1 MTKSKRALITGVTG
15 QDGAYLAE
23 HLISQGYSVYGVLD
37 PLRDSNIWGLNY
49 VGVLSSIT
57 LRRANLH
64 DFIDC
69 QRLLLET
76 EPDEIYHLA
85 AQSSVSAS
93 FREPAMTMRVN
104 TQPVINLLEAIRT
117 LNSEIRFYHASS
129 SEMYGRV
136 EACPIGPKTLFNPVS
151 PYAVS
156 KVAAHQTVRS
166 YRDSYSLY
174 AVSGILFN
182 HESVLRKSGFFTR
195 KLIESAIEIASGK
208 RDSVSFGNLDVRR
221 DFGYAP
227 DYVKAM
233 WLMLQQDSPDDFLIC
248 TGESVSLR
256 EIVEHI
262 FTRVG
267 ASLDSINIDQS
278 LYRPNEI
285 ADIYGD
291 PSRARD
297 VLHWESKHNAFGTM
311 DLIVDETL
319 EMFRAGKTSP
329 L

>member
-1 MTKSKRALITGVTG
+1 MSEQKRALITGITG
-15 QDGAYLAE
+15 QDGTYLAE
-23 HLISQGYSVYGVLD
+23 LLVNKGYHVVGVLD

-49 VGVLSSIT
+49 VGVLPKVT
-57 LRRANLH
+57 LIRANLH

-76 EPDEIYHLA
+76 EPHEIYHLA

-117 LNSEIRFYHASS
+117 LSSKIRFYHASS

-136 EACPIGPKTLFNPVS
+136 DTCPISTKTLFNPVS

-182 HESVLRKSGFFTR
+182 HESALRKSGFFTR
-195 KLIESAIEIASGK
+195 KLIESAIELASGK

-233 WLMLQQDSPDDFLIC
+233 WLMLQQDEPEDFLIC

-262 FTRVG
+262 FTRAG
-267 ASLDSINIDQS
+267 ASLDSIHIDQS

-291 PSRARD
+291 PSRASD
-297 VLHWESKHNAFGTM
+297 VLNWRSQYNAFETM
-311 DLIVDETL
+311 NLIVDETL
-319 EMFRAGKTSP
+319 QMFRDGNTSP

>member
-1 MTKSKRALITGVTG
+1 MI
-15 QDGAYLAE
+15 
-23 HLISQGYSVYGVLD
+23 
-37 PLRDSNIWGLNY
+37 
-49 VGVLSSIT
+49 
-57 LRRANLH
+57 RANLH

-69 QRLLLET
+69 QRILLET
-76 EPDEIYHLA
+76 DPDEIYHLA

-117 LNSEIRFYHASS
+117 LNTSIRFYHASS

-136 EACPIGPKTLFNPVS
+136 EACPIGAKTLFNPVS

-195 KLIESAIEIASGK
+195 KLIESAIDIASGK

-227 DYVKAM
+227 DYIKAM
-233 WLMLQQDSPDDFLIC
+233 SLMLKQENPQDFLIC
-248 TGESVSLR
+248 TGKSVALR
-256 EIVEHI
+256 DIVEHI
-262 FTRVG
+262 FKRVG
-267 ASLDSINIDQS
+267 ASVDTIHIDQS

-285 ADIYGD
+285 SDIYGD
-291 PSRARD
+291 PSHASE
-297 VLHWESKHNAFGTM
+297 VLQWTSQYDAFETM
-311 DLIVDETL
+311 NLLVDETL
-319 EMFRAGKTSP
+319 EMARNGKNSP

>member
-1 MTKSKRALITGVTG
+1 MKVALVTGITG
-15 QDGAYLAE
+15 QDGTYLAR
-23 HLISQGYSVYGVLD
+23 HLLDEGYRVIGVLD
-37 PLRDSNIWGLNY
+37 PLRDSNIWGLDY
-49 VGVLSSIT
+49 LDILSNVT
-57 LRRANLH
+57 LMRVNLH

-69 QRLLLET
+69 QRLILEI

-93 FREPAMTMRVN
+93 FKEPAMTMRVN
-104 TQPVINLLEAIRT
+104 TQPVINLLEAVRT
-117 LNSEIRFYHASS
+117 LNTSIRFYHASS

-136 EACPIGPKTLFNPVS
+136 EACPIGAKTLFNPVS

-156 KVAAHQTVRS
+156 KVAAHQTVRA

-195 KLIESAIEIASGK
+195 KLIESAIDIATGK
-208 RDSVSFGNLDVRR
+208 RDSVSFGNLEVRR

-227 DYVKAM
+227 DYIKAM
-233 WLMLQQDSPDDFLIC
+233 SLMLKQDEPQDFLIC
-248 TGESVSLR
+248 TGRSVALR
-256 EIVEHI
+256 DIVEHI
-262 FTRVG
+262 FKRVG
-267 ASLDSINIDQS
+267 ASIEAIHIDQS

-285 ADIYGD
+285 SDIYGD
-291 PSRARD
+291 PSHASE
-297 VLHWESKHNAFGTM
+297 VLKWTSQYDAFETM
-311 DLIVDETL
+311 NLLVDETL
-319 EMFRAGKTSP
+319 EMVRNGKKSP